1 MACATLGLGAPPALP
16 EIFLPSGIAV
26 ELTFG
31 TVGVTCCHY
40 TIPGARLPITI
51 PIPAAALAI
60 AAAAVNA
67 AIAQAF
73 DALDAIQIPDCP
85 TE

>member
-1 MACATLGLGAPPALP
+1 MACASLGLTPPTLP

-26 ELTFG
+26 SVDFG

-40 TIPGARLPITI
+40 TIPGVRASIPI
-51 PIPAAALAI
+51 PIPAAVLAT
-60 AAAAVNA
+60 AAAAVNVAIKA
-67 AIAQAF
+67 ALAT
-73 DALDAIQIPDCP
+73 LRTIQVPDCP

>member
-1 MACATLGLGAPPALP
+1 MACASLGITAPQLP

-26 ELTFG
+26 SVTFG
-31 TVGVTCCHY
+31 EVGVTCCHY
-40 TIPGARLPITI
+40 TIPGVRAAIPI
-51 PIPAAALAI
+51 PIPASVLAG

-67 AIAQAF
+67 AIAS
-73 DALDAIQIPDCP
+73 ALVALRAVQIPDCP